1 LDQAE
6 FRCKWLRLED
16 IWDCAEDVRNRYWSA
31 GKLPVNVE
39 TIVEFKLKLAIDP
52 EHNLMQTM
60 DMEAYLRSD
69 LTGIV
74 VDHDH
79 YMDEKF
85 ANRMRFS
92 FAHELGHFFLH
103 KDFYTM
109 IVFESAEEWKEILL
123 SLPDTEYR
131 YFEYQANE
139 FAGRLLVPRK
149 DLVQEIEKSVE
160 TLKRNN
166 MLEYLK
172 GDPYAVLSG
181 ITPRLARIFGVS
193 SDVIEKRVDREK
205 LWPPDIRENQK

>member
-1 LDQAE
+1 
-6 FRCKWLRLED
+6 LED

>member
-1 LDQAE
+1 
-6 FRCKWLRLED
+6 LED

-31 GKLPVNVE
+31 EKLPVDVE
-39 TIVEFKLKLAIDP
+39 AIVELKLKLDIDP
-52 EHNLMQTM
+52 ENNLMQKT

-69 LTGIV
+69 LRGIV

-79 YMDEKF
+79 YMNEKF

-103 KDFYTM
+103 KDFYAM

-139 FAGRLLVPRK
+139 FAGRLLVPRE
-149 DLVQEIEKSVE
+149 DLVHEIENALE
-160 TLKRNN
+160 LLELNN

-172 GDPYAVLSG
+172 ADPNAVLS
-181 ITPRLARIFGVS
+181 RISTQLSRPFGVS
-193 SDVIEKRVDREK
+193 TEVIERRVDREK
-205 LWPPDIRENQK
+205 LWPPEV